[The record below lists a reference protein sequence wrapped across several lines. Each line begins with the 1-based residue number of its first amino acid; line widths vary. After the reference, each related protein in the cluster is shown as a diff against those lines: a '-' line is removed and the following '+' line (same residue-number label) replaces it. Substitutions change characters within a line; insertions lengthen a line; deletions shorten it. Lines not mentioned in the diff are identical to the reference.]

1 MIHEHIVSFF
11 DYVNMVSMDIDL
23 SPFSIF
29 SDLNT
34 IKTLIVF
41 FNWLGKTECYSSS
54 GEVEDEEESR
64 S

>member
-11 DYVNMVSMDIDL
+11 DYINSVSMDIDL

-41 FNWLGKTECYSSS
+41 FNWLGKTEP
-54 GEVEDEEESR
+54 
-64 S
+64 